1 MALLVAPLLFV
12 AAILFVASPFLT
24 DTRQASVRERKAV
37 ERERLLKKRDD
48 ILSNLKDIEM
58 DFQMGKLSPSDY
70 DGLKSEYESRAVSVF
85 QEMEAVGLDP
95 RAESTGRE
103 N

>member
-1 MALLVAPLLFV
+1 MALIVAPLLFV

-58 DFQMGKLSPSDY
+58 DFQMGKLSQSDY
-70 DGLKSEYESRAVSVF
+70 DGLKSEYEARAMAVF
-85 QEMEAVGLDP
+85 REIEATGLDP
-95 RAESTGRE
+95 RTEATGRE
-103 N
+103 S